1 MTSVSET
8 VASRRSASIPLRYA
22 LRELRGGLRGFY
34 VFIGCIALG
43 VMAIAGVGS
52 VAASLGEGLAHEGR
66 ILLGGDI
73 AFSLFQR
80 EAKADELAFLK
91 ARGNLSVTASL
102 RGMARAEDG
111 RLALV
116 EIKAV
121 DDKYP
126 MLGELALEPRMRADD
141 LFAERGG
148 LFGVAVDQTLLARLD
163 LKLGDRVHVGA
174 ANFEIRSIENGEPD
188 KLAGGLGFGP
198 RFLVSEAG
206 LRATQLIQPGSLVR
220 WTYRIKLPDSARSDR
235 NVKELADETRR
246 ALPHAGWEIRSRDN
260 ASPQLERTINR
271 FTQFLTLVGLAALLV
286 GGVGVANA
294 VKSHID
300 RRRDVIAAFKALG
313 ATGSDVFSIYLTQV
327 TVLAVIGSVIG
338 LAVGAALPFVIVNV
352 FGKLLPLPVEPAL
365 HINELALALVYG
377 LLTALAF
384 GLWPLGRVHD
394 VPVAALFRE
403 TVDSTVDLKSLWSKL
418 RVLSRDLPIAFRGS
432 RKGAVETGGELRKMG
447 THAWRRP
454 RLIYLA
460 WMALVI
466 ALLAGVVIGLAYDKR
481 VATIFVLSSIAVFIL
496 LRGIAVA
503 LMALAR
509 GLPRTQI
516 TMLRLAITNIH
527 RPGALTPSV
536 VMSLGLGLA
545 VLVTITQIDGN
556 LRRQFLAA
564 LPDHAPSFY
573 FIDIPAT
580 EADRFNAFL
589 KKTAPDSTVEEVPM
603 LRGRIVSARGVRAEE
618 LKPSTDSE
626 WVLQSDRGLSST
638 GEIPKGSKIVE
649 GEWWGADYDGP
660 PLISIEKKIAEGL
673 KLKIGDEITV
683 NVLGHDIMAKIA
695 NMRTIDWQGLG
706 INFVLIFSPNAFK
719 GAPHTHIA
727 TLTEAHPDST
737 EDAAIIKAVADAFP
751 TVTSVRVREALETVG
766 TVITNLVLAIRGA
779 SAVTLISAVLVL
791 GGALAAGHRHRV
803 YDAVILK
810 TLGATRARL
819 LGAYALEYLM
829 IGFATAIFGVIAGSI
844 AAWLIVTR
852 LMTLSFVWQAG
863 SAAGVV
869 VSALIVT
876 VGLGLAGTLVALNQ
890 KPAAVLRNL

>member
-1 MTSVSET
+1 MTVVSEQL
-8 VASRRSASIPLRYA
+8 AGRRPASIPLRYA
-22 LRELRGGLRGFY
+22 LRDLRGGLRGFY
-34 VFIGCIALG
+34 VFIACIALG
-43 VMAIAGVGS
+43 VMTISGVGS
-52 VAASLGEGLAHEGR
+52 VAASLAEGLAREGR
-66 ILLGGDI
+66 TLLGGDI

-80 EAKADELAFLK
+80 EAKANEFAFLK
-91 ARGNLSVTASL
+91 GRGEVSVTASM

-121 DDKYP
+121 DDHYP
-126 MLGELALEPRMRADD
+126 MLGELALEPRMRIAD
-141 LFAERGG
+141 LLAERDGA
-148 LFGVAVDQTLLARLD
+148 FGVAVDQTLLARLD

-174 ANFEIRSIENGEPD
+174 AHFEIRSVDNGEPD

-220 WTYRIKLPDSARSDR
+220 WTYRVRMPDAARSDR
-235 NVKELADETRR
+235 DVKQLADDARR
-246 ALPHAGWEIRSRDN
+246 VLPQAGWEIRSRDN

-294 VKSHID
+294 IKSHID

-313 ATGSDVFSIYLTQV
+313 ATGGDVFSIYLTQV
-327 TVLAVIGSVIG
+327 LVLSAIGSVIG
-338 LAVGAALPFVIVNV
+338 LVAGAALPFIIVEV

-365 HINELALALVYG
+365 HADQLALSLVYG

-384 GLWPLGRVHD
+384 GLWPLARVHD

-403 TVDSTVDLKSLWSKL
+403 TVSSAWH
-418 RVLSRDLPIAFRGS
+418 RPRFRDLA
-432 RKGAVETGGELRKMG
+432 L
-447 THAWRRP
+447 
-454 RLIYLA
+454 
-460 WMALVI
+460 MALVI
-466 ALLAGVVIGLAYDKR
+466 ALLVGAVIGFAYDKR
-481 VATIFVLSSIAVFIL
+481 VATVFVLAAIAVFIL
-496 LRGIAVA
+496 LRGIAAA
-503 LMALAR
+503 LMTLAR
-509 GLPRTQI
+509 RLPRTQI
-516 TMLRLAITNIH
+516 TMLRLAIANIH

-564 LPDHAPSFY
+564 LPERAPSFY
-573 FIDIPAT
+573 FIDIPST
-580 EADRFNAFL
+580 EADSFVAFL
-589 KKTAPDSTVEEVPM
+589 KKTAPGSTVEEVPM
-603 LRGRIVSARGVRAEE
+603 LRGRIVSARGVRAED

-626 WVLQSDRGLSST
+626 WVLQSDRGLTST

-649 GEWWGADYDGP
+649 GQWWGADYKGP
-660 PLISIEKKIAEGL
+660 PLISIEKKIADGL

-683 NVLGHDIMAKIA
+683 NVLGRDIAAKIG

-706 INFVLIFSPNAFK
+706 INFVLVFSPNAFR
-719 GAPHTHIA
+719 GAPHTHVA
-727 TLTEAHPDST
+727 TLTEAHPDPTS
-737 EDAAIIKAVADAFP
+737 DAAIVKSVADAFP
-751 TVTSVRVREALETVG
+751 MVTSVRVREALETVG

-779 SAVTLISAVLVL
+779 STVTLISAVLVL

-810 TLGATRARL
+810 TLGAARGRL

-829 IGFATAIFGVIAGSI
+829 IGFATAIFGVIAGSV

-869 VSALIVT
+869 ASALVVT
-876 VGLGLAGTLVALNQ
+876 VGLGLMGTLAALNQ